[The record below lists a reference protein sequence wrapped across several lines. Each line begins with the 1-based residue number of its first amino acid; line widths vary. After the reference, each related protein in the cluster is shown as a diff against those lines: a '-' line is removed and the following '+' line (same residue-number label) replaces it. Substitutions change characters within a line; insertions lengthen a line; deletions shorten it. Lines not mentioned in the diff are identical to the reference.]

1 MYPRQAFVRV
11 SVFLEALLLGLVFLG
26 SARSGE
32 PLLCIGGDTYGTW
45 ELPAGPGQ
53 TGQAVGVLVVDHFG
67 DPLYNLDA
75 SLTEGPP
82 PMEFRLGE
90 IAGILAD
97 SSGTALYAIAG
108 SWRTVP
114 RSDSIGE
121 WQATI
126 YDLDTGEAVGMI
138 EAEFTNEPGGDGKY
152 AGQWVICEYS

>member
-1 MYPRQAFVRV
+1 MYPRQPFLRA
-11 SVFLEALLLGLVFLG
+11 SVYLGALLLGLEFLG
-26 SARSGE
+26 PARSAE
-32 PLLCIGGDTYGTW
+32 PLLYIGGDTYGTW

-53 TGQAVGVLVVDHFG
+53 TGEADRVLVVDQSG
-67 DPLYNLDA
+67 EPLYGLDA

-97 SSGTALYAIAG
+97 SSGTPLYGITG

-114 RSDSIGE
+114 RDDTHGA

-126 YDLDTGEAVGMI
+126 YDLDTGETVGMI
-138 EAEFTNEPGGDGKY
+138 EAAFTYEPGGDGKY
-152 AGQWVICEYS
+152 AGQWVICEYP